1 MAKATKAKQSGTHE
15 AQVTTDH
22 EEIRRWVEAR
32 GGQPAQVKGTQRR
45 GSALL
50 RIDYPGFSGEDT
62 LEPIEW
68 DEFFEIF
75 DENNLAFLYQEK
87 TADGGQSRFTKFI
100 NRDEKSE

>member
-1 MAKATKAKQSGTHE
+1 
-15 AQVTTDH
+15 
-22 EEIRRWVEAR
+22 
-32 GGQPAQVKGTQRR
+32 
-45 GSALL
+45 LL

-87 TADGGQSRFTKFI
+87 TADGGQSRFSKFI